1 MRRLIF
7 TVLFLLASIQV
18 FAQNYSPYCNLD
30 SALRVKRSAKRIS
43 LIVPA
48 DNLTISD
55 ADAIAFIGCANE
67 IRFLPDGTLD
77 ADAIAFRYGIWSSG
91 TNPLQTNTDIFNFC
105 QLVACQG
112 ESTPDQSGTFI
123 SFTNLVLN
131 GPGDVAFIANVHK
144 NSSKKPVPSL
154 WVGSYEN
161 GSYVLTNVASVG
173 DQAEGTSGVFTAFHN
188 IALPDQARLIF
199 LASFKSKNHKED
211 HKEKQGVWA
220 LNPDGSLSLLVAQG
234 TPCANGSDVVTS
246 FSLLNDSPSGVTR
259 SYNQLNGDLI
269 FKIFGKHSVTIVS
282 VISSALTAI
291 GQPLSVTETINLTN
305 NINLTGVITI
315 LPRGTLDLG
324 GGGTLSGASNLI
336 INGGTLLLG
345 GNGRTNS
352 VDPTATL
359 QLDGGTLSVSGAGA
373 ITRTAAQTFASLT
386 LSANSTIDFA
396 NLSGNSSLTFGN
408 ITLNGNKLNIF
419 DWGGS
424 NSFNLNSNNLTFT
437 DLGNINFYSGSTTN
451 SVFLGS
457 GTISGNMIVPSTNNT
472 STNSP

>member
-67 IRFLPDGTLD
+67 SILETNVNTTTNGQVSTNIGTNTSY
-77 ADAIAFRYGIWSSG
+77 IQRYGIWSSG

-234 TPCANGSDVVTS
+234 VPLPGSSEVINS
-246 FSLLNDSPSGVTR
+246 FSLLKDSPPGITR
-259 SYNQLNGDLI
+259 SFNQLNGNLI
-269 FKIFGKHSVTIVS
+269 FNAYSDRGFSIVYILSSTPTLTLANNGTLNITPFGTNTLILNGNGTIV
-282 VISSALTAI
+282 
-291 GQPLSVTETINLTN
+291 
-305 NINLTGVITI
+305 
-315 LPRGTLDLG
+315 
-324 GGGTLSGASNLI
+324 
-336 INGGTLLLG
+336 NGGTITLG
-345 GNGRTNS
+345 TNQIS
-352 VDPTATL
+352 TNWGLVL
-359 QLDGGTLSVSGAGA
+359 QTGTVSLNPGSNPLS
-373 ITRTAAQTFASLT
+373 QTFSSLT
-386 LSANSTIDFA
+386 LTGNSAIDFS
-396 NLSGNSSLTFGN
+396 NLGGSSYLTFGN
-408 ITLNGNKLNIF
+408 IYLNGNTLNVYNWSATNARGIIL
-419 DWGGS
+419 
-424 NSFNLNSNNLTFT
+424 NNTNLNSTELA
-437 DLGNINFYSGSTTN
+437 NINFYSGNSTN

-457 GTISGNMIVPSTNNT
+457 GSITDSMIIPETNNL
-472 STNSP
+472 NAP